1 MRISAILLSAAFT
14 VATFMALPAYAQSE
28 PVILTIDG
36 AIEGGKPVDFT
47 MSQLEALGTATI
59 VTSTPWTEG
68 TPTFDGV
75 PMRVLL
81 EHVGAKGE
89 TAEVLA
95 LNNYQTSVPV
105 IDFTTYP
112 VILAT
117 KMDGEYMTVRNK
129 GPLFIMYPFDAV
141 PELQAEIYLSRAAW
155 QVRTITIK

>member
-1 MRISAILLSAAFT
+1 MRISAIFLPAV
-14 VATFMALPAYAQSE
+14 VAVAVFMALPAYAQTE

-47 MSQLEALGTATI
+47 MSQLEALGTETI

-68 TPTFDGV
+68 TPTFEGV
-75 PMRVLL
+75 PMSVLL

-89 TAEVLA
+89 TADVMA
-95 LNNYQTSVPV
+95 LNNYQTAIPV
-105 IDFTTYP
+105 ADFTAYP

-141 PELQAEIYLSRAAW
+141 PELQTELYLSRAAW

>member
-1 MRISAILLSAAFT
+1 MRIPAIFLPAVVAIAA
-14 VATFMALPAYAQSE
+14 FMALPAYAQTE

-47 MSQLEALGTATI
+47 MSQLEELGTETI

-68 TPTFDGV
+68 TPTFEGV
-75 PMRVLL
+75 PMKVLL

-89 TAEVLA
+89 TADVMA
-95 LNNYQTSVPV
+95 LNNYQTAIPV
-105 IDFTTYP
+105 ADFTTYP

-117 KMDGEYMTVRNK
+117 KMDGEPMTVRNK

-141 PELQAEIYLSRAAW
+141 PELQTELYLSRAAW